1 MEESASD
8 PAQKV
13 HAEKGS
19 DQGKSLLHT
28 CQTQKTTYGNLIMNH
43 ITANVPVNKKMVKI

>member
-19 DQGKSLLHT
+19 DQEEKSAAHTETQVLLF
-28 CQTQKTTYGNLIMNH
+28 L
-43 ITANVPVNKKMVKI
+43 VSDR